1 MLKVL
6 TGIMVVITITLI
18 TTGHTVVLLT
28 GMVTIGMHGDPTT
41 TDRDTGFITPL
52 ILIQN
57 PTGITVAPNLTAMV
71 ITTLWSTTALLVV
84 TMDTH
89 MHTLD
94 FLTIAIP
101 TDTTLTQVLIIITII
116 IRQVTLTLMLPHTTQ
131 VVLVE

>member
-1 MLKVL
+1 
-6 TGIMVVITITLI
+6 MVVITITPI
-18 TTGHTVVLLT
+18 TTDHTAVLLT

-41 TDRDTGFITPL
+41 TGRDTGFITPL

-84 TMDTH
+84 TMDTR
-89 MHTLD
+89 MHTLG

-101 TDTTLTQVLIIITII
+101 MDTTLTQVLIIITII